1 MNESPCTCCGQVR
14 PYPTEPGE
22 WEYSEL
28 IYMPSGKQFWQRV
41 TIKKPDANDRDGQDG
56 LRVWK
61 DGEMIWWPHN
71 AAWRKIQ

>member
-22 WEYSEL
+22 WEYCEL
-28 IYMPSGKQFWQRV
+28 IFMPADKQFWQRV
-41 TIKKPDANDRDGQDG
+41 TVKKPDANDRDGQEG
-56 LRVWK
+56 LRLWE
-61 DGEMIWWPHN
+61 DGKMIWWPAL